1 MNKKLFIVAIIT
13 LIVDQISKIVMEEM
27 LALHNITIIKN
38 FFRLTLVYNKGA
50 AWGIFSGNK
59 MLLIGITIIAVVII
73 FSLLKGFKKNTSITN
88 KNAKEKAR
96 NSMAFGLLLGGL
108 SGNLADRLLLGYVR
122 DFLDFTIINYNYPVF
137 NISDIAIVVSVIL
150 LIYAI
155 LKGEDSDGNTS
166 KR

>member
-73 FSLLKGFKKNTSITN
+73 FSLLKKKKKNT
-88 KNAKEKAR
+88 R
-96 NSMAFGLLLGGL
+96 NSIAFGLLLGGL

-166 KR
+166 KRE

>member
-73 FSLLKGFKKNTSITN
+73 FSLLKGFKKNT
-88 KNAKEKAR
+88 R
-96 NSMAFGLLLGGL
+96 NSIAFGLLL
-108 SGNLADRLLLGYVR
+108 
-122 DFLDFTIINYNYPVF
+122 
-137 NISDIAIVVSVIL
+137 
-150 LIYAI
+150 
-155 LKGEDSDGNTS
+155 
-166 KR
+166 

>member
-73 FSLLKGFKKNTSITN
+73 FSLLKGFKKNT
-88 KNAKEKAR
+88 R
-96 NSMAFGLLLGGL
+96 NSIAFGLLLGGL

-122 DFLDFTIINYNYPVF
+122 DFLVFTIINYNYPVF